1 LKVLAAVTFA
11 VTSASFACAASA
23 QSTKRD
29 IQGVSPG
36 MTVAEVETV
45 LGKKCNR
52 PMGEVIFCDPAERS
66 AFGLD
71 LATNLT
77 PQIVRK
83 VRFDFCSGDQSA
95 EVFQKVYSA
104 YGLPVPPEPTR
115 DTKKIGRDLTL
126 SLDREGASNLS
137 CPIHA
142 DTWSLSISDEMI
154 RRKDE
159 EAAQAKRREAAPT
172 PKF

>member
-1 LKVLAAVTFA
+1 MKVLAAVTFA
-11 VTSASFACAASA
+11 VTIASSGGAASA

-45 LGKKCNR
+45 LGKRCNR
-52 PMGEVIFCDPAERS
+52 PMGEVIFCDPAELS
-66 AFGLD
+66 AFALD
-71 LATNLT
+71 LAANLS
-77 PQIVRK
+77 PPVVQK

-115 DTKKIGRDLTL
+115 GIKKIGRDLTL

-137 CPIHA
+137 CPSHA
-142 DTWSLSISDEMI
+142 DTWSLSIADEAI
-154 RRKDE
+154 RRKGE
-159 EAAQAKRREAAPT
+159 EATQAKRGEATPT